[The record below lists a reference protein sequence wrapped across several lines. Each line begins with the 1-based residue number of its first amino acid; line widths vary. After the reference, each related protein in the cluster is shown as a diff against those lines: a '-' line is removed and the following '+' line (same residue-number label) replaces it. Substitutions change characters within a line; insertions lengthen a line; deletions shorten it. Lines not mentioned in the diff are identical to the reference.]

1 MNCTCKFYLTHF
13 LVKTIKSLDE
23 KETESSK
30 NQGNQAVLYSVK
42 TLSSNHTDKRSLLN
56 GNSNA
61 FGKTGVI
68 KTNESSPFQNLNNRT
83 AVTSKE
89 NISSMNSLTI
99 CQDWKNTNF
108 ETGEKFREEI
118 LCDKEKI
125 EIISATYG
133 RSDENVCAKTKH
145 KFNKKWFLHTCGF
158 KVGLLTNFY
167 CTKLCIYLSNGSQP
181 LVDFA
186 SQM

>member
-1 MNCTCKFYLTHF
+1 M
-13 LVKTIKSLDE
+13 KSLDE

-83 AVTSKE
+83 ADISKE
-89 NISSMNSLTI
+89 TISSMNSLTI